1 LSGIQQE
8 LGPKGLQVVEAAIN
22 SDNPDVPGFI
32 QRFKP
37 LFPVGAAKDAEAHTY
52 LQMGIAERAFVP
64 LLVMIDRQG
73 NIRCQHTGNE
83 QVYFDDDYFK
93 QMANLRG
100 EIEKLLGESPKA
112 TKPAAQKKTGAK
124 K

>member
-22 SDNPDVPGFI
+22 GDNPDVPGFI

-52 LQMGIAERAFVP
+52 LQMGITERAFVP

-73 NIRCQHTGNE
+73 NIRYQHTGTE
-83 QVYFDDDYFK
+83 QQYFDDDYFK
-93 QMANLRG
+93 QMANLRR
-100 EIEKLLGESPKA
+100 EIETLLAESSKA
-112 TKPAAQKKTGAK
+112 SRTAVQGRRAAK

>member
-1 LSGIQQE
+1 MSGLQQE
-8 LGPKGLQVVEAAIN
+8 LGAKGFQAVEAAIN
-22 SDNPDVPGFI
+22 GDNPDVPGFI

-37 LFPVGAAKDAEAHTY
+37 LFPVGTALDQQARTY
-52 LQMGIAERAFVP
+52 LQMGNTDHAFVP